1 MNPGSLCSSSKNTL
15 KAALKGNNYG
25 TANHS
30 CDDYDKQTGI
40 TRPKIAYSFIYT
52 EKSFTGGSSGS
63 PEYTAVCA
71 SYKYEYDKNN
81 NLSKLTQSVMGFDW
95 AVSYTYDKDN
105 RPLAATLAN
114 GAKII
119 NQYDGIGRLSG
130 RSIKNGSSTVSQ
142 IQLSYVSGTN
152 GTTTLVKSYRNGSDA
167 KYNYDYDAN
176 GNITKIWRGS
186 STFENADEKFS
197 YEYDSMNQL
206 VRENLYYGEN
216 NSANST
222 YTYAYDSY
230 GNMLGKYHYAYTTG
244 SIANKL
250 GIIVAEY
257 QYTDSQWG
265 DLLTAVTDG
274 TVSTGSKQN
283 NTVSYDEMGNP
294 TRYFGAAM
302 TWAGKQLKYWGKSG
316 KYVNFAYNE
325 DGIRTLKNSNG
336 VVTNYYYNGSLLIGM
351 TVGSG
356 SSTRILRFSYDSS
369 GSVVAVDYSTDNGST
384 FNTYYYL
391 RNAQNDIV
399 KLIDSSGS
407 TVVEYC
413 YDSWGK
419 LLSTSGSL
427 ASTLGKNNP
436 FRYRGYVYDEE
447 TGFYYLRSRYYDPEV
462 RRFISAD
469 VLLSTGQ
476 GVLGHNAYAYCLNSP
491 IIRVDLD
498 GDFGGLILGA
508 IVGAVVNAAVNIAST
523 IASNAIDGGNALKP
537 AEIITAGL
545 LGAAEG
551 ALSVLCPGASVIIG
565 ASFGAANSIASGIIR
580 GEPFGSIVGDT
591 IISVGFGALGGA
603 MSGGDTIN
611 TRLLDKG
618 LDARKLL
625 KKSAAKKL
633 TKCAQNAAVAA
644 DKRAKVYLLKE
655 FGSGAAESIG
665 MSFLSWFT
673 NKRIEFIVKNM
684 GLPSLPGG
692 EQ

>member
-230 GNMLGKYHYAYTTG
+230 GNMLGKNRYAYTTG

-399 KLIDSSGS
+399 KLIDNSGS